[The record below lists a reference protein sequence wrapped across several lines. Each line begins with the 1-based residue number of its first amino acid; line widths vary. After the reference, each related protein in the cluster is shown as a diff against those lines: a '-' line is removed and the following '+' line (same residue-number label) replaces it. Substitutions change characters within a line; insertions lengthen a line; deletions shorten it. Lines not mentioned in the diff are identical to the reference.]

1 MHNISGLGLG
11 LVVSSVLN
19 GVLLIL
25 LYLKSKAHAEDMNA
39 LNNVQKNMEDERRHD
54 AMWREID
61 SLSDSIRE
69 LKSNRTGGTR
79 K

>member
-61 SLSDSIRE
+61 SLSESIRE

>member
-19 GVLLIL
+19 GVLLVL

-54 AMWREID
+54 AMWRELD

>member
-54 AMWREID
+54 ALWREID
-61 SLSDSIRE
+61 SLSESIRE
-69 LKSNRTGGTR
+69 LKSNRTGGIR

>member
-25 LYLKSKAHAEDMNA
+25 LYLKSKAHAEDMNS

-69 LKSNRTGGTR
+69 LKSNRTGGIR

>member
-19 GVLLIL
+19 GVLLVL

>member
-25 LYLKSKAHAEDMNA
+25 LYLKSKAHTEDINA
-39 LNNVQKNMEDERRHD
+39 LNNVRENMEDERRQD

-61 SLSDSIRE
+61 SLSESIRE

>member
-25 LYLKSKAHAEDMNA
+25 LYLKSKAHAEDMNS
-39 LNNVQKNMEDERRHD
+39 LNNVQKNMEDERRQD

-61 SLSDSIRE
+61 SLSESIRE
-69 LKSNRTGGTR
+69 LKSNRTGGIR

>member
-61 SLSDSIRE
+61 SLSESIRE
-69 LKSNRTGGTR
+69 LKSNRTGGIR

>member
-19 GVLLIL
+19 GVLLVL

-39 LNNVQKNMEDERRHD
+39 LNNVQKNIEDERRHD
-54 AMWREID
+54 AVWREID

>member
-39 LNNVQKNMEDERRHD
+39 LNNVQKNMEDERRQD

-61 SLSDSIRE
+61 SLSESIRE
-69 LKSNRTGGTR
+69 LKSNRTGGIR